1 MNINEQVERIILW
14 GASKGII
21 KRENSFKQFTKMT
34 EETGEIASALFRDDQ
49 ELLKDSIGD
58 QFVTAVIL
66 AEQNDLEISE
76 CIETA
81 LQVIENR
88 KTVTIDGKVIKEE
101 DLK

>member
-1 MNINEQVERIILW
+1 MNINEQVERIIFW
-14 GASKGII
+14 GQSKGII
-21 KRENSFKQFTKMT
+21 KKENSFKQFTKMT
-34 EETGEIASALFRDDQ
+34 EETGEIASALFRDNQ

-66 AEQNDLEISE
+66 AEQNSLEISD

-81 LQVIENR
+81 LQVIEKR
-88 KTVTIDGKVIKEE
+88 KTKTIDGKVLKEE